1 MDGDGAWELSGLE
14 VPADLPLPLCRGYN
28 LVSFLPR
35 VPMSVE
41 SALVSIAGKYRVV
54 MSFDPAL
61 GARSYYP
68 DLPPS
73 LNTLRTLEPGKGYW
87 IYMTSAGELRYPLP

>member
-1 MDGDGAWELSGLE
+1 
-14 VPADLPLPLCRGYN
+14 
-28 LVSFLPR
+28 
-35 VPMSVE
+35 
-41 SALVSIAGKYRVV
+41 IAGKYRVV
-54 MSFDPAL
+54 MSFDPEF